1 MARRDELTD
10 EQWETVKDLLPGKA
24 GDPGRT
30 AEDNR
35 LFVNAVLFVLR
46 TGIPWADL
54 PERYGKW
61 NSVWK
66 RFDRWCAKGIWKQI
80 FLAIGEDGLEE
91 EREEIHLDSSVIKA
105 HQTASTGRR
114 ETNEKKTRLTSVAVS
129 AGVEED

>member
-46 TGIPWADL
+46 TGIPWAEL

-80 FLAIGEDGLEE
+80 FLAIGEDG
-91 EREEIHLDSSVIKA
+91 
-105 HQTASTGRR
+105 
-114 ETNEKKTRLTSVAVS
+114 
-129 AGVEED
+129 